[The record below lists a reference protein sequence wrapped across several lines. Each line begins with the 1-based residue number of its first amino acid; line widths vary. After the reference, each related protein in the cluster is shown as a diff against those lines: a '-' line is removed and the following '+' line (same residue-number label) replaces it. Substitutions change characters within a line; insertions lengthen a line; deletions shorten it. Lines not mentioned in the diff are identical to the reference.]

1 MDEPLLRWA
10 GNGDLKRGDLTM
22 ERSLDDTDEFD
33 EMGDSAGTRTKYK
46 VNQMMM
52 ILRIETTVIDF

>member
-1 MDEPLLRWA
+1 
-10 GNGDLKRGDLTM
+10 M

-46 VNQMMM
+46 LNQMIM